1 MNFQKLFPQ
10 LIALLVSFALI
21 GTHAE
26 MALAADLDMARAKN
40 HFKQGQS
47 HYAKGE
53 YQKALERFEVA
64 YSYKPF
70 AGFLF
75 NLGQCHMEL
84 KNYEMAL
91 KRYNQ
96 YLRESPK
103 ARNRAKV
110 EELIR
115 QASVK
120 QEETK
125 VKAVAQVV
133 KPKTKTKT
141 KTKSVVADKSK
152 TKASPK
158 IKTKKVAEAS
168 AQKSTPAITKVIKAT
183 PVDDLPLAPL
193 VVPAQDP
200 LQAATIPT
208 TGMVASANA
217 DSESVYET
225 WWFWSIATSVVAAS
239 ISAVVLTQASPNQQI
254 VAPSGSLGTIDRR

>member
-1 MNFQKLFPQ
+1 MNFKKMFPQ
-10 LIALLVSFALI
+10 LIDLLVSFALI

-40 HFKQGQS
+40 HFKQGQK
-47 HYAKGE
+47 HYANGE

-70 AGFLF
+70 PGFLF

-84 KNYEMAL
+84 KDYEMAL

-110 EELIR
+110 EDLIR
-115 QASVK
+115 QASLK
-120 QEETK
+120 QEESK
-125 VKAVAQVV
+125 MKAVAQVTPP
-133 KPKTKTKT
+133 KPKKQTSVI
-141 KTKSVVADKSK
+141 KSHSKSK
-152 TKASPK
+152 AVSNKQPKEVAKSPV
-158 IKTKKVAEAS
+158 TKKAAPI
-168 AQKSTPAITKVIKAT
+168 STVIKAT

-193 VVPAQDP
+193 VVPTQDP

-208 TGMVASANA
+208 QGMVATVNA

-254 VAPSGSLGTIDRR
+254 VAPSGTLGTIDRR

>member
-1 MNFQKLFPQ
+1 MNFKNLFPQ

-26 MALAADLDMARAKN
+26 MALAADLDMARAKK
-40 HFKQGQS
+40 HFKQGQT
-47 HYAKGE
+47 HYANGE
-53 YQKALERFEVA
+53 YQQALERFEVA

-84 KNYEMAL
+84 KDYEMAL

-115 QASVK
+115 QASLK
-120 QEETK
+120 QEEGKIKT
-125 VKAVAQVV
+125 VV
-133 KPKTKTKT
+133 QASSPKTKTEK
-141 KTKSVVADKSK
+141 KVVADPSKAKASSKVK
-152 TKASPK
+152 TKEVAKASV
-158 IKTKKVAEAS
+158 KKKAA
-168 AQKSTPAITKVIKAT
+168 PITKVIKAT

-200 LQAATIPT
+200 LQLAAIPAEA
-208 TGMVASANA
+208 MVATVNA